1 MPYEKLCRI
10 YTWVFVCILIFGY
23 HPVDGAGRGSERA
36 RHHRYGQEQGQQEET
51 RKRERLCCRQQYRN
65 GDQCRRH
72 ILLEVAEAEAFRGL
86 EVSHIGYLTTH
97 LSLEELEKTGELTI
111 WMIPA
116 PNLLSEIV
124 VYGNN
129 PRVIVEEAIKK
140 IPVNYSGND
149 NMLTAFYRETVQKR
163 RRYISVSEAVMD
175 VYKTDYNSRDVD
187 RDKVQ
192 LLKGRRLLSQ
202 KQSDTL
208 AVKWWE
214 VPICPFI
221 WTL

>member
-1 MPYEKLCRI
+1 
-10 YTWVFVCILIFGY
+10 
-23 HPVDGAGRGSERA
+23 
-36 RHHRYGQEQGQQEET
+36 
-51 RKRERLCCRQQYRN
+51 
-65 GDQCRRH
+65 
-72 ILLEVAEAEAFRGL
+72 
-86 EVSHIGYLTTH
+86 
-97 LSLEELEKTGELTI
+97 
-111 WMIPA
+111 MIPA

-192 LLKGRRLLSQ
+192 LLKPPPAEP
-202 KQSDTL
+202 K
-208 AVKWWE
+208 AE
-214 VPICPFI
+214 
-221 WTL
+221 